1 MKLKRTNC
9 RLPNPVPLSRCV
21 RLVCRIPCFKGLQPG
36 DLVHVRIPGSFPR
49 SSAPPPLRPSAPH
62 VRSLASVSKLVHSYD
77 DVIFL
82 PRHIHFGAHDVDL
95 TSKVTRNISLRTPL
109 VSSPMDT
116 VTEASMAVAMAEVRK
131 CSRSSLQTDLFYCHT
146 NRVGRDREHD
156 LICPSPAMVMPCH
169 HKAPSHL

>member
-9 RLPNPVPLSRCV
+9 RLPHPVPLSRCV

-49 SSAPPPLRPSAPH
+49 SSAPH

-116 VTEASMAVAMAEVRK
+116 VTEASMAVAMAEVR
-131 CSRSSLQTDLFYCHT
+131 
-146 NRVGRDREHD
+146 
-156 LICPSPAMVMPCH
+156 
-169 HKAPSHL
+169 